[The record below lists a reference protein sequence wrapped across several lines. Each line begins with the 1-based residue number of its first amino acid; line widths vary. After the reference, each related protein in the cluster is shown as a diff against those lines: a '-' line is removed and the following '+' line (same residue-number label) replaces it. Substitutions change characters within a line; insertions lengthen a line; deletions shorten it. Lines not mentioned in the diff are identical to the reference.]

1 MKSEVVSVLSVLS
14 VALLVLI
21 GCAGTP
27 GNDTPS
33 GQDCGGS
40 LWSAAVT
47 EDAVGESSAREAL
60 REWVE
65 RAEGLSTNLPAPDWV
80 ETSSSDNRVRFQGEQ
95 DWAAATHLPGGWL
108 VIEGG
113 TCG

>member
-1 MKSEVVSVLSVLS
+1 MKFKVVSVLAALS
-14 VALLVLI
+14 VALVVLN

-27 GNDTPS
+27 GDDTS
-33 GQDCGGS
+33 SAQDCGGS
-40 LWSAAVT
+40 RWSAAVT

-60 REWVE
+60 QEWVE

>member
-1 MKSEVVSVLSVLS
+1 MKFKVVSVLAALS
-14 VALLVLI
+14 VALVALT
-21 GCAGTP
+21 GCAGSP
-27 GNDTPS
+27 GNETLS
-33 GQDCGGS
+33 AQDCGGS

-60 REWVE
+60 QEWVE
-65 RAEGLSTNLPAPDWV
+65 RAEGLSTSLPASDWV
-80 ETSSSDNRVRFQGEQ
+80 ETSSSDNRVRFQAEL